1 MSDLHEF
8 TLDTRLGRVA
18 GLRAAPR
25 GAAAPRVLALHGWL
39 DNAASFIPMHAHLP
53 GIELVALDLP
63 GHGASDHLPEA
74 AEYTVVNTA
83 RAVFAAA
90 DALGWEQ
97 FSLLGHSLGGAV
109 SSLMA
114 AASPTRILRLG
125 TIEALGAL
133 SAEQGRHVA
142 SLREAFARPHGPR
155 KPLRVFE
162 DPAAALAA
170 RMQVGG
176 IGADAARLLVDRALV
191 PVRGDGGPRGFS
203 WRSDPRLT
211 RPTAIRISEEQV
223 RELLRAVECPVR
235 VVYAEPAQEYFPED
249 QRRARFDCLRH
260 GALTTM
266 PGGHHVHMDQAAA
279 VAAVFAAFFSAP

>member
-1 MSDLHEF
+1 MHEF

-18 GLRAAPR
+18 GLRAAHV
-25 GAAAPRVLALHGWL
+25 ATTAPRVLALHGWL
-39 DNAASFIPMHAHLP
+39 DNAASFIPLHAHLP
-53 GIELVALDLP
+53 GIDLVALDMP

-83 RAVFAAA
+83 RAIFAAA

-109 SSLMA
+109 ASLMA
-114 AASPTRILRLG
+114 AAAPQRIERLG
-125 TIEALGAL
+125 TIESLGAL

-142 SLREAFARPHGPR
+142 SLREAFARPRGPR
-155 KPLRVFE
+155 KPLRVFA
-162 DPAAALAA
+162 DPAAALRA

-176 IGADAARLLVDRALV
+176 IAPDAARLLVDRSLV
-191 PVRGDGGPRGFS
+191 PVRGDDVPRGFS

-223 RELLRAVECPVR
+223 REQLRAIECPAWVI
-235 VVYAEPAQEYFPED
+235 YAEPAQVYFPEE
-249 QRRARFDCLRH
+249 QRRERFECLRD
-260 GALTTM
+260 GQLVVLR
-266 PGGHHVHMDQAAA
+266 GGHHLHMEAPAEVAAA
-279 VAAVFAAFFSAP
+279 LAGFLARG